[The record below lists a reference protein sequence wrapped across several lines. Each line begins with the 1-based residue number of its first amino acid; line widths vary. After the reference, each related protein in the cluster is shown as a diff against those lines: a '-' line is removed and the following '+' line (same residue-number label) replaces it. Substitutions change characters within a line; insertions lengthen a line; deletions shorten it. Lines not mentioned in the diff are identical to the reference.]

1 MSRALWPVLLATV
14 AALLAGPVPAAAAEG
29 NPDDLRQF
37 ESERQEARYWELLG
51 QLRCLVC
58 QNQSLASS
66 DADLAKDL
74 RDEVYT
80 QVVDKG
86 KSNEAVIDYLVA
98 RYGDFV
104 LYQPPFR
111 PATYLLW
118 LGPFLL
124 LAIGFAV
131 LVVVVRRRRLASGP
145 DLSEAERAR
154 VNELLESD
162 PDEDKRA

>member
-1 MSRALWPVLLATV
+1 MRRLRPLLLAAF
-14 AALLAGPVPAAAAEG
+14 AALLAGPALAAEPAD

-37 ESERQEARYWELLG
+37 ESERQEARYWELLD

-80 QVVDKG
+80 QLVEKE
-86 KSNEAVIDYLVA
+86 KSNEAIIDYLVA

-131 LVVVVRRRRLASGP
+131 MAVVVRRRRLAASP
-145 DLSEAERAR
+145 ELSETERSR
-154 VNELLESD
+154 VNQLLESES
-162 PDEDKRA
+162 DEDKRA